1 MLVAAGGGMEIVSP
15 RHPFGIDGAD
25 AQAVGRA
32 LVGVVSARR
41 VAGGQEGGDEQGGG
55 QGGEGGHWVPGGLM
69 GVLGGAGLF
78 GGEGRLDCFA
88 RARNDGVCGGTIPGG
103 LHPRKR
109 MKVFWFF
116 FSKKNCF
123 LTWPSCLEGGYDCA
137 GLSGSR

>member
-55 QGGEGGHWVPGGLM
+55 QGGEGGHWVPWRLMVVRGVAGGVVAVERWCNAKAHCILRR
-69 GVLGGAGLF
+69 G
-78 GGEGRLDCFA
+78 
-88 RARNDGVCGGTIPGG
+88 
-103 LHPRKR
+103 
-109 MKVFWFF
+109 
-116 FSKKNCF
+116 
-123 LTWPSCLEGGYDCA
+123 
-137 GLSGSR
+137 